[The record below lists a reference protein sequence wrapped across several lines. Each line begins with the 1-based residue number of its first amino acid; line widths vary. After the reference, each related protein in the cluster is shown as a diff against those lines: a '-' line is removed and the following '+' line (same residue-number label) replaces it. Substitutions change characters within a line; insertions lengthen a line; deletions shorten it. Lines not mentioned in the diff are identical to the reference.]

1 MTISLPL
8 AFIVMSRYR
17 PTQTCFQ
24 VPSLFLQGRE
34 STLGHQIWRIIIFVC
49 LSHMFSNIL
58 GIWKRLIKCSAILF
72 VRECFMLKLS
82 HKIVRS
88 SQPENAYMYIV
99 FSGQLFLF
107 RFLGYQ
113 QSLFFLSPSSE
124 MREAQNWPRAWLK
137 GRACT
142 PFTKSEERERQH
154 VPVFPFPSL
163 K

>member
-1 MTISLPL
+1 
-8 AFIVMSRYR
+8 MSRYR

-24 VPSLFLQGRE
+24 VPSLFLQVRD
-34 STLGHQIWRIIIFVC
+34 STLGHQIWRYYFCLFV
-49 LSHMFSNIL
+49 SHRQLMFSNIL
-58 GIWKRLIKCSAILF
+58 GIWKRLIKYSAILF

-82 HKIVRS
+82 RKIVRS

-99 FSGQLFLF
+99 SSGQLFLF

-124 MREAQNWPRAWLK
+124 MRETQNWPRAWLK
-137 GRACT
+137 GRACI